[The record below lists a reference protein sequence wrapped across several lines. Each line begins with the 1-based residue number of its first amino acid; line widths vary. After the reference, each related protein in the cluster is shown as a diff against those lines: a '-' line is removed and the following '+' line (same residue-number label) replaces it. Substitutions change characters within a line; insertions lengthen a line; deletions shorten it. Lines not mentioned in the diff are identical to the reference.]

1 MITGRATPQVV
12 HQLARSN
19 DGWSRDARIKK
30 YAAGLEM
37 RCPGGALSQTEAMKS
52 QSPDI

>member
-1 MITGRATPQVV
+1 VYQRAQRW
-12 HQLARSN
+12 LER
-19 DGWSRDARIKK
+19 WSRDARVSKK

-37 RCPGGALSQTEAMKS
+37 LCPGGALSQTEALKS